1 MLDTSARLLKL
12 LSLMQA
18 RADWTGPE
26 LAARLEVGVRTVRR
40 DVERLRTL
48 GYPVHAAP
56 GVSGGYRL
64 GAGASLPPLLLD
76 EEEAVAVAVALRTA
90 ASATVI
96 GIEETALRALAKL
109 EGVLPS
115 PLRRRVNAVS
125 SAMVPYPSFGALVDP
140 GLLALLAGAIRD
152 RERLR
157 LRYRDHAGTST
168 RRLIEP
174 HRLVPTERRWYLLAW
189 DTGRDGWRT
198 FRVDRI
204 EPAPSSAGRFSP
216 REPPAP
222 DIAAYVR
229 RGISAARDTHQAR
242 VLLHAALA
250 TVAERVPPSTGTLEA
265 VDEQTCLLH
274 TSADWLG
281 GLAIY
286 VAGIGVDFEVL
297 DPPEL
302 AVEIGRLAERFA
314 RALDRPLSRR

>member
-56 GVSGGYRL
+56 GVAGGYRL

-90 ASATVI
+90 ASATVT

-115 PLRRRVNAVS
+115 PLRRRV
-125 SAMVPYPSFGALVDP
+125 SALTAAMAPYPSYGALADP
-140 GLLALLAGAIRD
+140 GLLATLAAAIRD

-157 LRYRDHAGTST
+157 LRYRDHAGTAS
-168 RRLIEP
+168 RRVVEP
-174 HRLVPTERRWYLLAW
+174 HRLVPTGRRWYLVAW
-189 DTGRDGWRT
+189 DETREDWRT

-204 EPAPSSAGRFSP
+204 EPMPSSAGRYTP
-216 REPPAP
+216 REPPAA
-222 DIAAYVR
+222 DIAAYVA
-229 RGISAARDTHQAR
+229 RGVSAARDTHQAR
-242 VLLHAALA
+242 VLLHAPLA
-250 TVAERVPPSTGTLEA
+250 TVAPRVPQGTGTLEA
-265 VDEQTCLLH
+265 LDEHSCVLYTG
-274 TSADWLG
+274 ADWLG

-286 VAGIGVDFEVL
+286 VASIGVDFEVL
-297 DPPEL
+297 DPPEF
-302 AVEIGRLAERFA
+302 AAEVRRLAERFT
-314 RALDRPLSRR
+314 RAVEGTNG

>member
-26 LAARLEVGVRTVRR
+26 LALRLEVGARTVRR
-40 DVERLRTL
+40 DIERLRTL

-56 GVSGGYRL
+56 GVAGGYRL

-90 ASATVI
+90 ASATVT

-109 EGVLPS
+109 EGVLPP
-115 PLRRRVNAVS
+115 PLRRRVSAVS
-125 SAMVPYPSFGALVDP
+125 SAMTPYPSFGAQVDP
-140 GLLALLAGAIRD
+140 ELLALLAGAIRD

-157 LRYRDHAGTST
+157 LRYNDHVGVST
-168 RRLIEP
+168 RRLVEP
-174 HRLVPTERRWYLLAW
+174 HRLVPTGRRWYLVAW
-189 DTGRDGWRT
+189 DTGREDWRT

-204 EPAPSSAGRFSP
+204 ERMPSSAGRCMA
-216 REPPAP
+216 RQPPAT
-222 DIAAYVR
+222 DIAAYVA
-229 RGISAARDTHQAR
+229 RGISRARETHQAR
-242 VLLHAALA
+242 VLLHAPLT
-250 TVAERVPPSTGTLEA
+250 TVAQRVAPATGTLEA
-265 VDEQTCLLH
+265 IDKHTCLLH
-274 TSADWLG
+274 TGADWLG

-286 VAGIGVDFEVL
+286 IASIGVDFEVL

-302 AVEIGRLAERFA
+302 AAEIRRLAERFT
-314 RALDRPLSRR
+314 RAVDGPPPR